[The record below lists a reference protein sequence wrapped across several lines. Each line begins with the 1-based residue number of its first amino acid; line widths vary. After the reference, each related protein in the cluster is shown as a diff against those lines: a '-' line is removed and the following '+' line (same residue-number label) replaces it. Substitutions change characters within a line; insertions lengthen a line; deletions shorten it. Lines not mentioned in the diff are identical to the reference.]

1 MQRCLLPEVQPKATA
16 SILNAALCH
25 FLLVTINSSTTIT
38 RSLRSRHRILPHGNS
53 CYSSIRHFQTVS
65 AISRISSSNE
75 CPTSKRLS
83 LPMGIWVSVVA
94 TIPSPNCSTIPW
106 ECLTAPLQRTPNPVI
121 APLQW
126 WPPYPK
132 IGTRPTTQ

>member
-1 MQRCLLPEVQPKATA
+1 MQPCLLPEAQPKATA

-38 RSLRSRHRILPHGNS
+38 RSLRLLHRVLPHGNS
-53 CYSSIRHFQTVS
+53 CYSSIRHSQTVS

-83 LPMGIWVSVVA
+83 LPMDIWVLAVV
-94 TIPSPNCSTIPW
+94 TIRSPNYSTIPW
-106 ECLTAPLQRTPNPVI
+106 ECRTAHPQRTPNPVI

-132 IGTRPTTQ
+132 IGTRPTTR